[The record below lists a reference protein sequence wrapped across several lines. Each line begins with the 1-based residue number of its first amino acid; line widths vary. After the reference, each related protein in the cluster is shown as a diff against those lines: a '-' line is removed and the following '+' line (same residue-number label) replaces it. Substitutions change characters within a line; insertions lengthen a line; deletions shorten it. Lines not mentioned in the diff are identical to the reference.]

1 MKSTKIQERA
11 ILLRSQ
17 LTTIQKFQEALNV
30 LFKGQAQIE
39 FDNDGQIVIYTG
51 HTILTDKQ
59 NNQKVFSED
68 TLHFL
73 HSGLDSGDM

>member
-11 ILLRSQ
+11 TLLRSQ

-30 LFKGQAQIE
+30 LFKGQAQLE

-59 NNQKVFSED
+59 NNRKIFSED